1 MPTAILYIRVS
12 TGAQATRGYSQ
23 RSQLDRLEKYCRDNN
38 VKIYDTVYEDCSA
51 KSFNRP
57 EWKKLFSFLKTKK
70 TGVDMLLFTSW
81 DRFSRSIIDSY
92 TMIEKLKAL
101 GVSVQTV
108 DHPVDF
114 NTVESKYRL
123 AIHFAESEAE
133 NARLS
138 ERVRRGILKAKQE
151 GKWIGKAPLGYQ
163 NRQTSN
169 GMKYIALKEPEA
181 KLLKKAFE
189 EVAKNIFSVGDV
201 YNQIVS
207 EGLQCSRS
215 NFFRLLKNPIYCG
228 KIRIFDPNTG
238 KEYDIDGTHEPLIS
252 SVLFEKVQTVI
263 DKRKRK
269 TSKRKVLCEEL
280 ILRGFLSCPECGKS
294 LTGSAS
300 KGRSKKYH
308 YYHCH
313 PGCNFRVRA
322 DEVNHQFVEFLK
334 KLKANEPYTTLV
346 EMIQDNFKTAS
357 DRKNEAERLQKASM
371 VERFS
376 DKMVNAHDLFVKGDI
391 DYDDYLLIQSNCKRQ
406 IKTCVEEVQQLAM
419 LSKNE
424 FSQEISCILD
434 KLCSFYEKASLDVKR
449 ELISYM
455 LPEKATLLKEG
466 FCEMVNEPVRMVFNI
481 KSSNPK
487 QEDQG
492 YELSSFQIMDEK
504 YLTFIENYFME
515 NKMVQPANLKNIVV
529 FLKKIILLIIRG

>member
-12 TGAQATRGYSQ
+12 TGAQAARGYSQ

-57 EWKKLFSFLKTKK
+57 EWKKLFSLLKTKK

-138 ERVRRGILKAKQE
+138 ERVKRGILKAKQE

-201 YNQIVS
+201 YSQIVS

-228 KIRIFDPNTG
+228 KIRISESDTG
-238 KEYDIDGTHEPLIS
+238 REYDIDGVHEPLIS
-252 SVLFEKVQTVI
+252 SVLFEKVQEVI
-263 DKRKRK
+263 EMRQRK
-269 TSKRKVLCEEL
+269 TSKRKIICEEL

-313 PGCNFRVRA
+313 PGCHFRRRA
-322 DEVNHQFVEFLK
+322 DEVNLQCVEFLK
-334 KLKANEPYTTLV
+334 KLKANEPYAALV
-346 EMIQDNFKTAS
+346 GMIQENIKTAS
-357 DRKNEAERLQKASM
+357 DLKNEAERAQKASM

-406 IKTCVEEVQQLAM
+406 IKTCVEEVQQLAV
-419 LSKNE
+419 LSKTVP
-424 FSQEISCILD
+424 FQEVSCILD
-434 KLCSFYEKASLDVKR
+434 KLYDFYKEASIEVKR
-449 ELISYM
+449 EFISYI
-455 LPEKATLLKEG
+455 LPEKTTLLEG
-466 FCEMVNEPVRMVFNI
+466 GFDEMINEPTRIVFNI

-487 QEDQG
+487 QGDEDNG
-492 YELSSFQIMDEK
+492 AGSFQVMDEK
-504 YLTFIENYFME
+504 YLAFIEDYFTE
-515 NKMVQPANLKNIVV
+515 KKMAQPANVKNIVI
-529 FLKKIILLIIRG
+529 FLKKITLLIIRG

>member
-12 TGAQATRGYSQ
+12 TGMQASKGFSQ

-38 VKIYDTVYEDCSA
+38 IKIYDTVYEDCSA
-51 KSFNRP
+51 KTFDRP
-57 EWKKLFSFLKTKK
+57 GWKTLFSLLKTKK
-70 TGVDMLLFTSW
+70 TGVDTLLFTSW

-189 EVAKNIFSVGDV
+189 EVAKNIFSVRDT
-201 YNQIVS
+201 YNQMIS

-228 KIRIFDPNTG
+228 KIRIFDPDTR
-238 KEYDIDGTHEPLIS
+238 KEYDIDGEHEPLIS
-252 SVLFEKVQTVI
+252 SELFEKVQEVI

-269 TSKRKVLCEEL
+269 TSKRKVMCEGL
-280 ILRGFLSCPECGKS
+280 ILRGFLSCPECGKG

-334 KLKANEPYTTLV
+334 KLKANESYAALV
-346 EMIQDNFKTAS
+346 GMIQGNLKTVS

-391 DYDDYLLIQSNCKRQ
+391 DYDDYLLMQSNCKRQ
-406 IKTCVEEVQQLAM
+406 IKTCVEEVQQLAI
-419 LSKNE
+419 LSKNG
-424 FSQEISCILD
+424 FSQEISCVLD
-434 KLCSFYEKASLDVKR
+434 KLYDFYTEASLDVKR
-449 ELISYM
+449 ELISCV
-455 LPEKATLLKEG
+455 LPEKTTLLEEG
-466 FCEMVNEPVRMVFNI
+466 FTEMVNEPTRIVFNI

-487 QEDQG
+487 QDDQDDESG
-492 YELSSFQIMDEK
+492 SFQVMDEK
-504 YLTFIENYFME
+504 YLIFLEDYFKE
-515 NKMVQPANLKNIVV
+515 KKMVQPKNLKNIVV
-529 FLKKIILLIIRG
+529 FLKKITLLIIRG

>member
-12 TGAQATRGYSQ
+12 TGAQAARGYSQ

-51 KSFNRP
+51 KSFDRP
-57 EWKKLFSFLKTKK
+57 EWKKLFSLLKTKK

-81 DRFSRSIIDSY
+81 DRFSRTIIDSY
-92 TMIEKLKAL
+92 TMIEKLKTL

-169 GMKYIALKEPEA
+169 GVKYIASKEPEA

-228 KIRIFDPNTG
+228 KIRIQ
-238 KEYDIDGTHEPLIS
+238 
-252 SVLFEKVQTVI
+252 EKNM
-263 DKRKRK
+263 
-269 TSKRKVLCEEL
+269 
-280 ILRGFLSCPECGKS
+280 IL
-294 LTGSAS
+294 
-300 KGRSKKYH
+300 
-308 YYHCH
+308 
-313 PGCNFRVRA
+313 
-322 DEVNHQFVEFLK
+322 
-334 KLKANEPYTTLV
+334 
-346 EMIQDNFKTAS
+346 M
-357 DRKNEAERLQKASM
+357 
-371 VERFS
+371 
-376 DKMVNAHDLFVKGDI
+376 
-391 DYDDYLLIQSNCKRQ
+391 
-406 IKTCVEEVQQLAM
+406 
-419 LSKNE
+419 
-424 FSQEISCILD
+424 
-434 KLCSFYEKASLDVKR
+434 
-449 ELISYM
+449 
-455 LPEKATLLKEG
+455 
-466 FCEMVNEPVRMVFNI
+466 VRMNRLF
-481 KSSNPK
+481 PL
-487 QEDQG
+487 
-492 YELSSFQIMDEK
+492 YYLEK
-504 YLTFIENYFME
+504 F
-515 NKMVQPANLKNIVV
+515 
-529 FLKKIILLIIRG
+529 RW

>member
-1 MPTAILYIRVS
+1 M
-12 TGAQATRGYSQ
+12 QASKGFSQ

-38 VKIYDTVYEDCSA
+38 IKIYDTVYEDHSA

-57 EWKKLFSFLKTKK
+57 EWKKLFSLLKTKK
-70 TGVDMLLFTSW
+70 TGVDTLLFTSW

-92 TMIEKLKAL
+92 TMIEKLKTL

-114 NTVESKYRL
+114 NTIESKYRL

-138 ERVRRGILKAKQE
+138 ERVKRGILKAKQE

-169 GMKYIALKEPEA
+169 GVKYIALKEPEA
-181 KLLKKAFE
+181 KLLKKAYE

-228 KIRIFDPNTG
+228 KIRIFDSNTG
-238 KEYDIDGTHEPLIS
+238 KEYDIDGAHEPLIS
-252 SVLFEKVQTVI
+252 SVLFEKVQMVI

-269 TSKRKVLCEEL
+269 TSKRKVMCEEL

-322 DEVNHQFVEFLK
+322 DEANHQFVKFLK
-334 KLKANEPYTTLV
+334 KLKANEPYVTLV
-346 EMIQDNFKTAS
+346 GMIQDNLKTES
-357 DRKNEAERLQKASM
+357 DRKNEAERAQKASM

-391 DYDDYLLIQSNCKRQ
+391 DYDDYLLIQSNCKKQ
-406 IKTCVEEVQQLAM
+406 IKTCVEEVQQLAI

-424 FSQEISCILD
+424 SFQQISCVLD
-434 KLCSFYEKASLDVKR
+434 KLYDFYTEASLDVKR
-449 ELISYM
+449 ELIGYI
-455 LPEKATLLKEG
+455 LPEKATLLEG
-466 FCEMVNEPVRMVFNI
+466 GFDEMINEPVRIVFNI
-481 KSSNPK
+481 KRSNPK
-487 QEDQG
+487 QEDQDNESG
-492 YELSSFQIMDEK
+492 SFQVMDEK
-504 YLTFIENYFME
+504 YLIFLENYFIE
-515 NKMVQPANLKNIVV
+515 KKIVQPTKLKNVVV
-529 FLKKIILLIIRG
+529 FLKKIALLIIRG